1 MMAIDEFGK
10 EYFVVSP
17 FTVKELD
24 TLNKNNKYTKD
35 EAKCS
40 FTEKDFDLVTPLEI
54 SNKIFEYYYL
64 GEKINIFHSCRIDG
78 KIDEYYLVKEKAT
91 FEEPFIVFIN
101 ENKPRVIRTIMSLVL
116 LSEEQMKEI
125 EEETRKKNEELKNN
139 NNKNNEV
146 KSGKME
152 FMRKEKLLPLVCKPL
167 INWTLQDYVSW
178 CHNYGIIC
186 NTGFINEKGKYPC
199 IFYMD
204 EPNENGGICIW
215 ETISF
220 RDMIAFKNLEL
231 DKKREEFMK
240 ELMRSIIEDEE

>member
-1 MMAIDEFGK
+1 MRRFSMMAIDEFGG

-17 FTVKELD
+17 FSVKELD

-35 EAKCS
+35 EVKCS

-64 GEKINIFHSCRIDG
+64 GEKINIFHACRIDG

-101 ENKPRVIRTIMSLVL
+101 ENKPCVIRTIISLVL
-116 LSEEQMKEI
+116 LSEKQMKEI
-125 EEETRKKNEELKNN
+125 GEETKKVNETMKL
-139 NNKNNEV
+139 
-146 KSGKME
+146 
-152 FMRKEKLLPLVCKPL
+152 MRKEKLLPLVCKPL
-167 INWTLQDYVSW
+167 INWTLQDYTIW
-178 CHNYGIIC
+178 CHNYGIC

-199 IFYMD
+199 IFHMD
-204 EPNENGGICIW
+204 ESNENGGICIW
-215 ETISF
+215 KTISF
-220 RDMIAFKNLEL
+220 RDMVAFKNLEL

-240 ELMRSIIEDEE
+240 ELMKSMINNEE